1 LVVVYGILRLGSF
14 GMPGLPGRAALLFVC
29 RGVLF
34 VYTPVATVGHDEN
47 GDETAAGR
55 RLDIAEE

>member
-1 LVVVYGILRLGSF
+1 MTVSLR
-14 GMPGLPGRAALLFVC
+14 GRAAFLFMC

-34 VYTPVATVGHDEN
+34 VYTLAETVGLDEN